1 MLCHRTGQKIKLQ
14 GVIFMI
20 SKGTLVALLAAAS
33 FASISSVIADT
44 VAAGASTSV
53 AIPAEPAAPAKAV
66 SAKQQAQRDKMKS
79 CNADATSKSLKGADR
94 KTYMSS
100 CLKG

>member
-1 MLCHRTGQKIKLQ
+1 MIRKLA
-14 GVIFMI
+14 I
-20 SKGTLVALLAAAS
+20 STLLAAVSLAPVS
-33 FASISSVIADT
+33 AAIADT
-44 VAAGASTSV
+44 VAAGASTTV
-53 AIPAEPAAPAKAV
+53 AAPATPAAPAKTV

-94 KTYMSS
+94 KTYMST